1 MRIRS
6 KGRVVFGVGVGIR
19 GDEVSVEGIWTL
31 VKLKLGFRLG
41 LGLGIVAGD
50 GVGEYLEL

>member
-1 MRIRS
+1 M
-6 KGRVVFGVGVGIR
+6 
-19 GDEVSVEGIWTL
+19 EGIWKL